1 MSSSKKKQLR
11 KEQYMTERQAAAAA
25 EAKKLK
31 RYTLTFWVVIALV
44 ACIFVGAV
52 ASNPIKNVVYKNT
65 DAVTVGNHTLTS
77 VELNYFYIDAVNT
90 YVNQYSSYIS
100 YILDTSK
107 PLDEQV
113 ANKETG
119 ATWADNFLDSAK
131 STIRS
136 TYALYDL
143 AVEKDHKLTD
153 SEQASLDNTMN
164 TMKIYAQ
171 IYGYSN
177 LTSYL
182 RSVYGNGSTEESYR
196 EYLRV
201 SALATSYYKAYSDSL
216 EYSAEDIKNY
226 KPNEAYTFN
235 SYTFASYYLS
245 ATKFRE
251 GGTKDDKGNTTYTDD
266 EKKAAI
272 EACKVAADKLAAGEY
287 KNNEELDMAIQALDK
302 QLNNADKSTAAST
315 KNEKLLYSK
324 IDSKFQNWVVGKV
337 EKEGVAEDA
346 KEEDKYEFV
355 ERKEG
360 DLTVIEYSSGS
371 GDSKVINGYYILRY
385 EGLTRNDFAMKNV
398 RHLLVEFEGGKTDSS
413 GNTTYTD
420 AEKATAKSEAEALLK
435 EWESGAKTEASF
447 AELAK
452 EKSEDTVSAS
462 DGGLCDNVYP
472 GQMVEAFEDW
482 CYDDNRKVGDY
493 GIIETEYGYHIM
505 FFVGNSETTYRDYM
519 ITEALRSEELD
530 KWYTEKTEAIKLEI
544 LNDKHVKKDL
554 VLG

>member
-44 ACIFVGAV
+44 ACIFIGAV

-201 SALATSYYKAYSDSL
+201 SALATSYY
-216 EYSAEDIKNY
+216 
-226 KPNEAYTFN
+226 
-235 SYTFASYYLS
+235 
-245 ATKFRE
+245 
-251 GGTKDDKGNTTYTDD
+251 
-266 EKKAAI
+266 
-272 EACKVAADKLAAGEY
+272 
-287 KNNEELDMAIQALDK
+287 
-302 QLNNADKSTAAST
+302 NA
-315 KNEKLLYSK
+315 
-324 IDSKFQNWVVGKV
+324 
-337 EKEGVAEDA
+337 
-346 KEEDKYEFV
+346 
-355 ERKEG
+355 
-360 DLTVIEYSSGS
+360 
-371 GDSKVINGYYILRY
+371 
-385 EGLTRNDFAMKNV
+385 
-398 RHLLVEFEGGKTDSS
+398 
-413 GNTTYTD
+413 
-420 AEKATAKSEAEALLK
+420 
-435 EWESGAKTEASF
+435 
-447 AELAK
+447 
-452 EKSEDTVSAS
+452 
-462 DGGLCDNVYP
+462 
-472 GQMVEAFEDW
+472 
-482 CYDDNRKVGDY
+482 
-493 GIIETEYGYHIM
+493 
-505 FFVGNSETTYRDYM
+505 
-519 ITEALRSEELD
+519 
-530 KWYTEKTEAIKLEI
+530 
-544 LNDKHVKKDL
+544 
-554 VLG
+554 

>member
-44 ACIFVGAV
+44 ACIFVGAIAV
-52 ASNPIKNVVYKNT
+52 NPIKNVVYKNT
-65 DAVTVGNHTLTS
+65 DAIQVGDHTLTS
-77 VELNYFYIDAVNT
+77 VELNYFYIDAVNA

-113 ANKETG
+113 TNKETG
-119 ATWADNFLDSAK
+119 ATWADDFLDSAK

-136 TYALYDL
+136 TYAMYDL
-143 AVEKDHKLTD
+143 AVKNGHEL
-153 SEQASLDNTMN
+153 SEDEQKSLESTMT
-164 TMKIYAQ
+164 TMSLYAQ

-182 RSVYGNGSTEESYR
+182 RSVYGNGSTEETYR

-201 SALATSYYKAYSDSL
+201 SALANSYYSAYSDSL
-216 EYSAEDIKNY
+216 EYSDEDIANY

-251 GGTKDDKGNTTYTDD
+251 GGTKDDEGNTTYTDD

-272 EACKVAADKLAAGEY
+272 EACKKAADELAAGNYE
-287 KNNEELDMAIQALDK
+287 KLDDFNKAIQELDKKI
-302 QLNNADKSTAAST
+302 NNKETSTASAT
-315 KNEKLLYSK
+315 ENEKVLYSK
-324 IDSKFQNWVVGKV
+324 VNSLFQDWLIGKV
-337 EKEGVAEDA
+337 EKEDAAEDA
-346 KEEDKYEFV
+346 KDEDKYEFV

-360 DLTVIEYSSGS
+360 ELTVIEYSSGS
-371 GDSKVINGYYILRY
+371 GDSKVVNGYYVLRF
-385 EGLTRNDFAMKNV
+385 GGFTSNDYALKNV
-398 RHLLVEFEGGKTDSS
+398 RHLLVKFEGGTYNSTTQT
-413 GNTTYTD
+413 TTYTD
-420 AEKATAKSEAEALLK
+420 EEKAK
-435 EWESGAKTEASF
+435 AKTEAEKLLADWVAAGDLSEDSF
-447 AELAK
+447 AALAK
-452 EKSEDTVSAS
+452 KES
-462 DGGLCDNVYP
+462 DDNADEGGLYEDVYP
-472 GQMVEAFEDW
+472 GQMVEEFEDW

-493 GIIETEYGYHIM
+493 GIIESPYGYHIM
-505 FFVGNSETTYRDYM
+505 FFVGNSDTTYRNYM
-519 ITEALRSEELD
+519 ITNTLRSEELEE
-530 KWYTEKTEAIKLEI
+530 WHTEQTEAIKLEV
-544 LNDKHVKKDL
+544 LTEKHVKKDL
-554 VLG
+554 VLA

>member
-25 EAKKLK
+25 EEKKLK

-65 DAVTVGNHTLTS
+65 DAVTIGSHTLSS

-100 YILDTSK
+100 YILDTTK

-201 SALATSYYKAYSDSL
+201 SALATSYYNAYSDSL

-272 EACKVAADKLAAGEY
+272 EACKDAADKLAAGEY
-287 KNNEELDMAIQALDK
+287 KNSDELDKAIQELDK
-302 QLNNADKSTAAST
+302 KLTGSDKSTAAST

-385 EGLTRNDFAMKNV
+385 EGLTRNDFAIKNV
-398 RHLLVEFEGGKTDSS
+398 RHILVKFEGGKTDSS

-435 EWESGAKTEASF
+435 EWESGAKTEDSF
-447 AELAK
+447 AELANK
-452 EKSEDTVSAS
+452 KSDDGDGTT
-462 DGGLCDNVYP
+462 GGLYEDVYP

-505 FFVGNSETTYRDYM
+505 FFVGNSDTTYRDYM
-519 ITEALRSEELD
+519 ITEALRSEELE

>member
-44 ACIFVGAV
+44 ACIFIGAV

-201 SALATSYYKAYSDSL
+201 SALATSYYNAYSDSL

-324 IDSKFQNWVVGKV
+324 IDSKFQNWIIGKV

-385 EGLTRNDFAMKNV
+385 EGLTQNDFAMKNV
-398 RHLLVEFEGGKTDSS
+398 RHLLVMFEGGKTDSS

-452 EKSEDTVSAS
+452 EKSEDTGSAS
-462 DGGLCDNVYP
+462 DGGLCDDVYP

-519 ITEALRSEELD
+519 ITNALRSEELE

>member
-201 SALATSYYKAYSDSL
+201 SALATSYYNAYSDSL

-324 IDSKFQNWVVGKV
+324 IDSKFQNWIIGKV

-398 RHLLVEFEGGKTDSS
+398 RHLLVKFEGGKTDSS

-519 ITEALRSEELD
+519 ITNALRSEELEE
-530 KWYTEKTEAIKLEI
+530 WYTEKTEAIKLEI